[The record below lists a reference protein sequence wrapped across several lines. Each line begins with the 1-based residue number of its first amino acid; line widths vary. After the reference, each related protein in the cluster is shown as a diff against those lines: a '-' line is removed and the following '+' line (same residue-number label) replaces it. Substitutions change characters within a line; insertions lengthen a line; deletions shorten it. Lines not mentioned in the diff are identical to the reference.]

1 MPRGLN
7 TPPLGAERTSQ
18 AMPRSLLRGIWL
30 LLKGIFICQM
40 GCWFTE
46 KGGTMLADYVVR
58 GYF

>member
-1 MPRGLN
+1 MN